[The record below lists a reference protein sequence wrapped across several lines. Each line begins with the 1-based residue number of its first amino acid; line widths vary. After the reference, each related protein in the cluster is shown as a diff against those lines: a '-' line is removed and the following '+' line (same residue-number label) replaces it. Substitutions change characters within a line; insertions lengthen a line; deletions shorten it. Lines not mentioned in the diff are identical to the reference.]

1 MKPKTLILLMVAI
14 GCGLVAAFLAS
25 QATGKAQVDRVPV
38 VVTKAEVRQGT
49 FITEKNVGDFFEVQE
64 RDRATVPPNT
74 LTDINELKRK
84 LLANTLDQGQMVKKQ
99 DVAGYEGLAKTLK
112 AGQRAVTLRV
122 TIDTAVAGFVV
133 PGSHVDLVANMA
145 DPKSPQMIMSKI
157 FLQDVLVLAVNTE
170 DSKPAE
176 SKVMQQPG
184 LVTLALTPADAE
196 KAIRVSKDGVPYMV
210 LRRPDDDK
218 IAKTNGAVSA
228 FGRSNTDVEAPA
240 AETKNVLQ
248 AKKAITE
255 GTTIDNVAD
264 FFEEAALPAGSVP
277 EGAISNPKDIQGQ
290 KVRFIG
296 AKATL
301 TREYVM
307 SDTPRINTEPVVV
320 RPKKMTI
327 TIWSG
332 PNKQVHDVTPNREGE
347 GIPPGT
353 PSGVKEGGSEGK

>member
-25 QATGKAQVDRVPV
+25 QATGKAQVNKLPV

-64 RDRATVPPNT
+64 RDQATVPPNT
-74 LTDINELKRK
+74 VTDINELKRK

-112 AGQRAVTLRV
+112 EGQRAVTLRV

-133 PGSHVDLVANMA
+133 PGSHVDLVCNMPDA
-145 DPKSPQMIMSKI
+145 KNPQLIQSRI
-157 FLQDVLVLAVNTE
+157 FLQNVLVLAVNTE

-184 LVTLALTPADAE
+184 LVTLALYPADAE
-196 KAIRVSKDGVPYMV
+196 RAIRVSKDGVPYMV

-218 IAKTNGAVSA
+218 VVKTYGAVSA
-228 FGRSNTDVEAPA
+228 FGRSNTDVETTA
-240 AETKNVLQ
+240 AEAKKVLV
-248 AKKAITE
+248 AKKAIND

-264 FFEEAALPAGSVP
+264 FFETKDMPADLAP
-277 EGAISNPKDIQGQ
+277 DNAISNPKEIQGQ
-290 KVRFIG
+290 KVKFIG
-296 AKATL
+296 AQTPL
-301 TREYVM
+301 TRDYVM
-307 SDTPRINTEPVVV
+307 ATGRINTDPA
-320 RPKKMTI
+320 PIKKAPPRMI
-327 TIWSG
+327 IWQG
-332 PNKQVHDVTPNREGE
+332 PNKQVVDFQPPPEGE
-347 GIPPGT
+347 AIPPGT
-353 PSGVKEGGSEGK
+353 TGGSKEGGSEGK